1 MMYLV
6 YLFVAQFL
14 VAYLGYKSASITI
27 RKHKPTTG
35 TAMVFLGFAAI
46 IGSIAV
52 LVIM

>member
-1 MMYLV
+1 MTYLA

-27 RKHKPTTG
+27 RKRKPTIG
-35 TAMVFLGFAAI
+35 TAMVFLGFVAI
-46 IGSIAV
+46 AGTIAV